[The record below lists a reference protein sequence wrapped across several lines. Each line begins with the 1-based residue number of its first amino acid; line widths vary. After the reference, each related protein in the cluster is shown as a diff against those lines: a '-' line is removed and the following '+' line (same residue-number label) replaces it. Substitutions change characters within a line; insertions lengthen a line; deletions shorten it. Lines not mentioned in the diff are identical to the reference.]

1 MAYKYYNQNN
11 YASVPYPSPDLPK
24 ATVKSGGCGVCCASM
39 IVENLTAHQIGP
51 KLMATY
57 AINKKARVSGGTDM
71 NTLAKAISADYGLML
86 DIANDELVLL
96 AHLRK
101 GGMAIANVGG
111 NRTGYVGVFSD
122 GGHYVAVAGLTD
134 TGQIIVLD
142 PGYYPGKF
150 GKPGRMGKVSVSGN
164 QCICNLS
171 VLGKD
176 TENRSPAYWL
186 FSKISKESE
195 DDKVVYKTY
204 GDLPD
209 WAKPTI
215 KKLIDRKS
223 IAGDSNGN
231 INLSDDVV
239 KTLVILSREGVV
251 K

>member
-176 TENRSPAYWL
+176 TENRSPSYWL
-186 FSKISKESE
+186 FERKVDEVPEWMQKIMDEAVSLGLIEANNHIPTDSASKWFVLA
-195 DDKVVYKTY
+195 VVLK
-204 GDLPD
+204 
-209 WAKPTI
+209 AI
-215 KKLIDRKS
+215 KI
-223 IAGDSNGN
+223 
-231 INLSDDVV
+231 V
-239 KTLVILSREGVV
+239 KGG

>member
-11 YASVPYPSPDLPK
+11 YANVPYPSPDLPK

-39 IVENLTAHQIGP
+39 IVENMTAHSIGP
-51 KLMATY
+51 KLMSTY
-57 AINKKARVSGGTDM
+57 AINKKARVSGGTDI
-71 NTLAKAISADYGLML
+71 NALAKAICADYGLSVK
-86 DIANDELVLL
+86 ATNDEAEMIVHL
-96 AHLRK
+96 AL

-111 NRTGYVGVFSD
+111 NHDGYVGVFSD
-122 GGHYVAVAGLTD
+122 GGHFVVVAGLTD
-134 TGQIIVLD
+134 NGKAIVLD

-150 GKPGRMGKVSVSGN
+150 GKSGRMGKVVVNVN
-164 QCICNLS
+164 QCICDVS

-186 FSKISKESE
+186 FSKESE

-204 GDLPD
+204 SDLPD

-215 KKLIDRKS
+215 KKLMDRKS
-223 IAGDSNGN
+223 IAGDSSGN
-231 INLSDDVV
+231 INLSEDVV
-239 KTLVILSREGVV
+239 KTLVILNREGVL

>member
-1 MAYKYYNQNN
+1 MAYKYYNQHN
-11 YASVPYPSPDLPK
+11 YPNVPYPSPDLPK

-57 AINKKARVSGGTDM
+57 SINKKARISGGTDM
-71 NTLAKAISADYGLML
+71 NVLAKAICADYELTVKTT
-86 DIANDELVLL
+86 NDEAELL
-96 AHLRK
+96 NHLKR

-111 NRTGYVGVFSD
+111 NHSGYVGVFSD
-122 GGHYVAVAGLTD
+122 GGHYIVAAGLTD
-134 TGQIIVLD
+134 TGQVIVLD

-186 FSKISKESE
+186 FSKESKESE
-195 DDKVVYKTY
+195 DDKVFYKNFN
-204 GDLPD
+204 DLPD

-215 KKLIDRKS
+215 KKLMDRGS
-223 IAGDSNGN
+223 IAGDGNGN
-231 INLSDDVV
+231 INLSEDVV
-239 KTLVILSREGVV
+239 KTLVILSREGVI

>member
-11 YASVPYPSPDLPK
+11 YANVPYPSPDLPK

-39 IVENLTAHQIGP
+39 IVENMTAHSIGP

-57 AINKKARVSGGTDM
+57 AINKKARISGGTDM
-71 NTLAKAISADYGLML
+71 NVLAKAICADYELTVKTT
-86 DIANDELVLL
+86 NDEAELL
-96 AHLRK
+96 NHLKR

-111 NRTGYVGVFSD
+111 NHIGYVGVFSD
-122 GGHYVAVAGLTD
+122 GGHYIVAAGLTD
-134 TGQIIVLD
+134 TGQVIVLD

-176 TENRSPAYWL
+176 TENRNPAYWL
-186 FSKISKESE
+186 FERKVEEVPEWMKKIMSDAKDIGLISSE
-195 DDKVVYKTY
+195 HNPKDSATKWFVLAIALKV
-204 GDLPD
+204 
-209 WAKPTI
+209 I
-215 KKLIDRKS
+215 EI
-223 IAGDSNGN
+223 
-231 INLSDDVV
+231 V
-239 KTLVILSREGVV
+239 KGG

>member
-1 MAYKYYNQNN
+1 MMGVRTVDYKYYNQHN
-11 YASVPYPSPDLPK
+11 YTNTPYPSPDLPK

-57 AINKKARVSGGTDM
+57 AINKRARISGGTDM
-71 NTLAKAISADYGLML
+71 NTLAKAICADYGLEFRTT
-86 DIANDELVLL
+86 NDEAELL
-96 AHLRK
+96 NHLRA

-111 NRTGYVGVFSD
+111 NRGGYVGVFSD
-122 GGHYVAVAGLTD
+122 GGHFIVVAGLTD
-134 TGQIIVLD
+134 AGNCIVLD

-150 GKPGRMGKVSVSGN
+150 SGAGRIGRVKISGN

-186 FSKISKESE
+186 FERKVEEVPEWMKKIMSDAKAAGLITI
-195 DDKVVYKTY
+195 DHNPNDPATKWFVLAIALKV
-204 GDLPD
+204 
-209 WAKPTI
+209 I
-215 KKLIDRKS
+215 EI
-223 IAGDSNGN
+223 
-231 INLSDDVV
+231 V
-239 KTLVILSREGVV
+239 KGG